1 VTETT
6 KTLYLLRH
14 AKAKPPA
21 RDQRDAERE
30 LTGRGRR
37 AAAALGSRAATVG
50 PLPDLVLTSPAA
62 RAVATAAEWARAAG
76 FPAHRITRHDR
87 IYQARVG
94 TLLALIRNLDENL
107 ESVLL
112 VGHNPTFSE
121 LAGQLAGRYLALRT
135 CAMAVFRITGPWA
148 RTAAAGAQLLG
159 VERPD

>member
-1 VTETT
+1 MNEST

-14 AKAKPPA
+14 AKARQPA
-21 RDQRDAERE
+21 AEQRDAERE

-37 AAAALGSRAATVG
+37 AAATLGSRAAAAG

-76 FPAHRITRHDR
+76 LPAGRIARDER
-87 IYQARVG
+87 IYLASVG
-94 TLLALIRNLDENL
+94 TLLALIHDLDESL
-107 ESVLL
+107 DSVLL
-112 VGHNPTFSE
+112 VGHNPGFSE

-148 RTAAAGAQLLG
+148 RTAAAGAHLLG